1 MHKRVTGNP
10 HLVRD
15 METRAIMDVD
25 EEAYNNYMR
34 TRAQKQAE
42 RDKITHMEQKINT
55 IESDLSTIKSLLTK
69 LLDK

>member
-1 MHKRVTGNP
+1 MCSSD
-10 HLVRD
+10 L
-15 METRAIMDVD
+15 TRAIVD
-25 EEAYNNYMR
+25 IDTEAYNNYLK